1 MIGLI
6 PAGLL
11 LHGLSGGVP
20 GVTAAPRLPVAARH
34 GWPPW
39 TLAVLDGLTG
49 AAAAFM
55 ITPMPHPA
63 MGNTGQKKPCGS
75 VITQITTSKVL
86 TRT

>member
-1 MIGLI
+1 
-6 PAGLL
+6 
-11 LHGLSGGVP
+11 
-20 GVTAAPRLPVAARH
+20 
-34 GWPPW
+34 
-39 TLAVLDGLTG
+39 
-49 AAAAFM
+49 M